1 MIRYQI
7 LTNKA
12 LQKIAVISGSGDLP
26 KQIIKKLHEL
36 KSDPVVISIRGF
48 GSELYQQFSI
58 GEIGKMLDYLRS
70 RNVTDIVFCGAV
82 KRPSMFSIKLDSVGR
97 SWLKKLGIRAFLG
110 DDALL
115 KGIKSL
121 LNQEGINII
130 KPQDILNTLLTPE
143 GLMTEC
149 KPSDRDLRDIARGV
163 FVLNS
168 LSRADVGQ
176 SIVVQEGVVLTIEA
190 IEGTAK
196 MLERAGMFKLAT
208 HTGGVLVKMAKT
220 QQDTALDLPT
230 IGEQTIHQIKE
241 ANLSG
246 IALEAKRSQIINFDK
261 TISLANQCDVFIV
274 GI

>member
-1 MIRYQI
+1 M
-7 LTNKA
+7 TNKA
-12 LQKIAVISGSGDLP
+12 IKKIAVISGSGELP
-26 KQIIKKLHEL
+26 KKVIAKLYEL
-36 KSDPVVISIRGF
+36 KSDPIVISIRGF
-48 GSELYQQFSI
+48 GSELYQQFEI
-58 GEIGKMLDYLRS
+58 GEIGKMLEYLKS
-70 RNVTDIVFCGAV
+70 RNVTDIIFCGAV
-82 KRPSMFSIKLDSVGR
+82 KRPSMFSLKLDDVGKA
-97 SWLKKLGIRAFLG
+97 WLKKLGIRAFLG

-115 KGIKSL
+115 KGIKAL
-121 LNQEGINII
+121 LNKEGLNII
-130 KPQDILNTLLTPE
+130 KPQDILKTLLTPE
-143 GLMTEC
+143 GLLTEF

-176 SIVVQEGVVLTIEA
+176 ALVVQEGVVLAIEA

-196 MLERAGMFKLAT
+196 MIERAGMLRLSDEK
-208 HTGGVLVKMAKT
+208 GGVLVKMSKK
-220 QQDTALDLPT
+220 QQDIALDLPT

-246 IALEAKRSQIINFDK
+246 IALEATRSQIINFDK